1 MRIWKQLAIGS
12 AAVLAAMSLAACSNN
27 SNSSSSS
34 SNNGNTGNGKITLWV
49 DTDRLSWYKG
59 VVKDF
64 EKKYPKIKVRV
75 TQSPNGSANA
85 KTDVGKDPSKAAD
98 VFSVPH
104 DQLGQMANAGYINPI
119 SPADSKLI
127 KKDNV
132 SVAVKGASW
141 KGRLYAYPYAEQDYV
156 MFYNKSKLSANDVKT
171 WKTLTSKGVVGTK
184 FTSAYSWFPVF
195 YTAGCKLYGENG
207 NDPKGSTLDNQN
219 GVNAMKWL
227 AAQKKNKGAMQT
239 TNALN
244 QLQEGKA
251 DAIMDGPMDGVN
263 IKKILGKNLGVAPYP
278 TIQIGGQT
286 KQLESFLGIEC
297 FAINSHTKNV
307 SGAATLAR
315 FLTNKE
321 EQLVVHEKR
330 GEIPTNKA
338 AQQAPAVKKDP
349 IAKSVMIMAQ
359 PGHSVIMPKIPQ
371 MLIFWNNANAL
382 VSGAYDGKIKP
393 SQYKTELT
401 KFQDRISKKN

>member
-1 MRIWKQLAIGS
+1 MKFWKKLMLGS
-12 AAVLAAMSLAACSNN
+12 AAIMASLSLAACSNN
-27 SNSSSSS
+27 SNNASS
-34 SNNGNTGNGKITLWV
+34 SNSKGSNKPILLWV

-64 EKKYPKIKVRV
+64 EKKYPTIKVRV

-85 KTDVGKDPSKAAD
+85 KTDVGKDPTKAAD

-104 DQLGQMANAGYINPI
+104 DQLGQMANAGYINPL
-119 SPADSKLI
+119 SPSDTKAV

-132 SVAVKGASW
+132 TVASEGATW
-141 KGRLYAYPYAEQDYV
+141 KGKLYGFPYAEQDYV
-156 MFYNKSKLSANDVKT
+156 LFYNKSKLNADDVKT
-171 WKTLTSKGVVGTK
+171 WSTLTKKGVVGTK

-195 YTAGCKLYGENG
+195 FTASAKLYGQNG
-207 NDPKGSTLDNQN
+207 SDPEGSKLANSN

-227 AAQKKNKGAMQT
+227 ASQKSNKGAMQT

-244 QLQEGKA
+244 QLQQGKA

-278 TIQIGGQT
+278 TIQIGGKT
-286 KQLESFLGIEC
+286 KQLQSFLGIEC
-297 FAINSHTKNV
+297 FAINSRTRNAKN
-307 SGAATLAR
+307 SATLAR
-315 FLTNKE
+315 FLTNKQ

-330 GEIPTNKA
+330 GEIPTNKS
-338 AQQAPAVKKDP
+338 AQQSSAVKNDP
-349 IAKSVMIMAQ
+349 IAKSVIKMAQ
-359 PGHSVIMPKIPQ
+359 PGYSTIMPKLPQ
-371 MLIFWNNANAL
+371 MLIFWDNANAL

-393 SQYKTELT
+393 AQYKPQLA
-401 KFQDRISKKN
+401 KFEKTISKKN